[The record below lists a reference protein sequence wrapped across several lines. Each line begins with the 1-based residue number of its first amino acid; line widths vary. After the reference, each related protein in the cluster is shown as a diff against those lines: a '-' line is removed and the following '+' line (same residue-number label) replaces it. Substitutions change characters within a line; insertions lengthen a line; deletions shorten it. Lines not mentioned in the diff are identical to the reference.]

1 MCYYKK
7 VKPGGLTCRN
17 LPETMGEIMNE
28 KTKISNK
35 WRFLIVFVSI
45 VGLFLLV
52 FMVAVLSFQD
62 GDSSSSETLSIAV
75 RLADQIYEKPTR
87 TEIEAVGL
95 MLRFCAHLGLF
106 FIVGMMTTFVSMVI
120 FKRYY
125 RILGVAVSAMICY
138 MLAYYTEYYKQYI
151 AGRHFQETDVV
162 LNRYGSAAG
171 IVCMIVFYF
180 LNRLL
185 VKLSS

>member
-1 MCYYKK
+1 
-7 VKPGGLTCRN
+7 
-17 LPETMGEIMNE
+17 MNE
-28 KTKISNK
+28 ITRISNK

-52 FMVAVLSFQD
+52 FLVAVLSFQD

-75 RLADQIYEKPTR
+75 RLADRIYEKPTQ

-95 MLRFCAHLGLF
+95 MLRFSAHLGLF
-106 FIVGMMTTFVSMVI
+106 FIVGMTTTFVSMVI
-120 FKRYY
+120 FKRYF
-125 RILGVAVSAMICY
+125 RIIGVVASAVICY

-151 AGRHFQETDVV
+151 AGRHFQEADVI

-171 IVCMIVFYF
+171 IACMIVFYF

-185 VKLSS
+185 VKLSA